1 MTANPQTIG
10 AEELATAALRRME
23 KLKITS
29 LIVTDGDGKIE
40 GVIHIHDLWGTQ
52 MF

>member
-1 MTANPQTIG
+1 MTGTPKTISQD
-10 AEELATAALRRME
+10 ELATGALARME

-29 LIVTDGDGKIE
+29 LIIVDDDRSLL
-40 GVIHIHDLWGTQ
+40 GVIHIHDLWRTQ